1 MTTITK
7 TSGIRPKL
15 SVIVP
20 IYGVEKYIE
29 RCARSLF
36 EQTLDEIEYIFV
48 NDCSPDRSVEILN
61 NVLNQYPNRI
71 SATRIV
77 NMSTNS
83 GLAAVRRHGIQLA
96 TGEYIIHCDSDDW
109 IDVNAYKECYEL
121 AKQKDYDIVFF
132 DFDRTDGITHQIYQ
146 QNIPTKKADLIGA
159 LISGKV
165 MGNVWASIS
174 KLELYDK
181 IEVYPQYNMH
191 EDLVLALQLVN
202 NADSYGYISKPF
214 YKYFVSETSI
224 TSVKSKEKALSVFQ
238 QAYTNINLIF
248 DYLQHHNL
256 QGSYTNEIEARK
268 VYVLYTLFSYSEDK
282 NVWILINKTYDI
294 HIRKMLLNDVLP
306 LIFRVGYLLAIL
318 RLYPIFKKVLN
329 R

>member
-1 MTTITK
+1 MHNTT
-7 TSGIRPKL
+7 SSIRPKL

-48 NDCSPDRSVEILN
+48 NDCSPDKSVEILK
-61 NVLNQYPNRI
+61 NVLIQYPNRI

-83 GLAAVRRHGIQLA
+83 GQAAVRRHGIQLA

-121 AKQKDYDIVFF
+121 AKQNDYDIVFF

-146 QNIPTKKADLIGA
+146 QNIPTKKTELIGA

-174 KLELYDK
+174 KRELYDK
-181 IEVYPQYNMH
+181 IEVYPQYNMN

-214 YKYFVSETSI
+214 YKYFISETSI
-224 TSVKSKEKALSVFQ
+224 TSVKSKEKALSVFH
-238 QAYTNINLIF
+238 QAHTNINLIF
-248 DYLQHHNL
+248 DYLQRHNL
-256 QGSYTNEIEARK
+256 FESYTNEIEARK
-268 VYVLYTLFSYSEDK
+268 VSLLGTLAPYVDDDF
-282 NVWILINKTYDI
+282 VWILWDNVD
-294 HIRKMLLNDVLP
+294 DVNCFI
-306 LIFRVGYLLAIL
+306 LIFNRFLNIKEKLIYLLSKF
-318 RLYPIFKKVLN
+318 RLFPIIKKLN
-329 R
+329 K